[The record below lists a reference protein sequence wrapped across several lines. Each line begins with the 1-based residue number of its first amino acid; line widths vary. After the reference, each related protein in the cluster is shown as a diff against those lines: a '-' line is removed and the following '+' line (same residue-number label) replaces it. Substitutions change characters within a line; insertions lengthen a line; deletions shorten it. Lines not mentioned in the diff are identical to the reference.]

1 VLQIPALI
9 FLVHGPEDIDVYVL
23 YSMPFSCIALGYN
36 FWYLRNCGLLRL
48 RDLYPTLRGARH
60 LLREAWPLV
69 LAIGATTI
77 YYNCD
82 AIILGYVSGDKAV
95 GLYTSAYKLMLVA
108 FVIPATIQS
117 VYMAVFSKVRDSH
130 EEAKRVTN
138 EFSTLLAWTGWPIA
152 ALGWACGSHLAI
164 LMYGDSFAESG
175 AYLEWLCLDIGF
187 AFMNNAIASPLLAWG
202 YQKTVFKITALA
214 AVLNL
219 VANLI
224 LIPRYGAW
232 GAVVTTIGAEAAVFV
247 LAVLARKRIGLGWSG
262 ASKTFLTPFLCSIA
276 VGAAVRF
283 LVVDRYA
290 WWLAAILGAMAL
302 SACFAFFERQMFLAA
317 WRLIR
322 AKAGV
327 ETPL

>member
-1 VLQIPALI
+1 
-9 FLVHGPEDIDVYVL
+9 
-23 YSMPFSCIALGYN
+23 
-36 FWYLRNCGLLRL
+36 
-48 RDLYPTLRGARH
+48 
-60 LLREAWPLV
+60 LREAWPLV

-117 VYMAVFSKVRDSH
+117 VYMAVFSKVHDSH

-322 AKAGV
+322 TKAGV